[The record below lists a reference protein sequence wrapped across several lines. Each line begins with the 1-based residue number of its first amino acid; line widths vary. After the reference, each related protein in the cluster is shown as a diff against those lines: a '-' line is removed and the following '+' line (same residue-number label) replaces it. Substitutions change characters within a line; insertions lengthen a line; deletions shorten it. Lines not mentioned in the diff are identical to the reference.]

1 MLAAAGRPASGKSPG
16 TSVESC
22 KRYFI
27 APRTNRSTWKI
38 TSPKAIECE
47 LQLRKDVYLSITC
60 HQQPQA
66 LMQTTSRHKKYTKT
80 MQVPM
85 EEAGKSQKQ
94 EQPVEEGRDSF
105 ERRVTYGTQR
115 PSNTDLRK
123 KRLLTRSCFPSRA
136 PEPSLPLECFRSLN
150 HSEPIS
156 RNAGTR
162 WSETSLYRTNQH
174 VVSQLQ
180 QYRAS
185 PS

>member
-85 EEAGKSQKQ
+85 EEAGSLKSKSSQWKK
-94 EQPVEEGRDSF
+94 EETLSNAALRTEHSDLPTRTSEEAF
-105 ERRVTYGTQR
+105 AHPKLLPI
-115 PSNTDLRK
+115 PS
-123 KRLLTRSCFPSRA
+123 SRTI
-136 PEPSLPLECFRSLN
+136 P
-150 HSEPIS
+150 
-156 RNAGTR
+156 
-162 WSETSLYRTNQH
+162 
-174 VVSQLQ
+174 
-180 QYRAS
+180 AS
-185 PS
+185 